1 MYSFMIKRRKL
12 LEKAIK
18 NNYTIKET
26 MLYLN
31 TSYVNI
37 DIALFEAKNTDYEFY
52 LKALKNFNITEENH
66 INKKTS
72 GVIRSKN
79 NIEKRLNTKFN
90 TINDF
95 YKYIKDT
102 AIYIIDNNLS
112 LKNYA
117 KKNNIPHTTINFLL
131 KQNLVKIN
139 FDLYIKFMLYLEHR
153 NTTMIN
159 NNEKKLIK
167 IANNKR
173 IENEKYKNEILNLQ
187 EQLRKKK

>member
-12 LEKAIK
+12 LERAIK

-26 MLYLN
+26 TLYLN

-72 GVIRSKN
+72 GVTRSKN
-79 NIEKRLNTKFN
+79 NIEKRLNIKFN
-90 TINDF
+90 TIDDF

-112 LKNYA
+112 NGRYPVVGGGSKSGMVVVDGNTGGIRYYGGEMT
-117 KKNNIPHTTINFLL
+117 IFTTISYP
-131 KQNLVKIN
+131 VK
-139 FDLYIKFMLYLEHR
+139 ES
-153 NTTMIN
+153 
-159 NNEKKLIK
+159 
-167 IANNKR
+167 
-173 IENEKYKNEILNLQ
+173 
-187 EQLRKKK
+187 

>member
-12 LEKAIK
+12 LERAIK

-26 MLYLN
+26 MLCLN

-66 INKKTS
+66 LNKKTN
-72 GVIRSKN
+72 GIIRSKN
-79 NIEKRLNTKFN
+79 NIEKRLNIKFN
-90 TINDF
+90 TIDDC

-112 LKNYA
+112 IKNYA
-117 KKNNIPHTTINFLL
+117 KKNNIPHSTVNFSL
-131 KQNLVKIN
+131 KQNLVKID

-153 NTTMIN
+153 NITIIN
-159 NNEKKLIK
+159 NTGKNLVK
-167 IANNKR
+167 ITNNIR
-173 IENEKYKNEILNLQ
+173 IENEKYKNEILSLQ